1 MKRGWMGFWLS
12 VRGISLTAA
21 IVAPPCWPQSG
32 NALRH
37 NNELRLAGL
46 LPGRTAIAKAEIL
59 LGKASKRDS
68 YQSAIWKKCDGQE
81 LIVDLDS
88 KGIVQQ
94 IRAMKDS
101 GEQSNLDCSR
111 SESGV
116 SKWATGAGLQIG
128 HTTSRVLQLY
138 GQPDSRSPSTKDGQ
152 RLELLYYAFDW
163 AGPDV
168 PQVMEVLCTVEQDG
182 KPGRVVEITLAA
194 SSL

>member
-81 LIVDLDS
+81 LIVDLDG

-94 IRAMKDS
+94 IRAVKNA
-101 GEQSNLDCSR
+101 GEQSNPRADRTHAHRRIANREVESEAWSR
-111 SESGV
+111 
-116 SKWATGAGLQIG
+116 
-128 HTTSRVLQLY
+128 
-138 GQPDSRSPSTKDGQ
+138 
-152 RLELLYYAFDW
+152 
-163 AGPDV
+163 
-168 PQVMEVLCTVEQDG
+168 
-182 KPGRVVEITLAA
+182 
-194 SSL
+194 